1 MANRKIKLIAVDL
14 DGTLL
19 RQDHITLSPKNRE
32 ALTRAADEG
41 IEVVVATGRSI
52 AAIAP
57 QVLELPFLRYF
68 ITCNGYAAARG
79 TRQEIAGALLD
90 PHAFGVGVQ
99 QLSLD
104 DFVPQALPDA
114 APQVHQ
120 LAEQGVPVPEAAR
133 LVREEALTCL
143 TRRM

>member
-32 ALTRAADEG
+32 ALTCAADEG

-68 ITCNGYAAARG
+68 ITCNGSFMP
-79 TRQEIAGALLD
+79 TRKCIS
-90 PHAFGVGVQ
+90 P
-99 QLSLD
+99 
-104 DFVPQALPDA
+104 
-114 APQVHQ
+114 APT
-120 LAEQGVPVPEAAR
+120 GKCGMCSICR
-133 LVREEALTCL
+133 FFT
-143 TRRM
+143 

>member
-41 IEVVVATGRSI
+41 IEVAVATGRSI

-68 ITCNGYAAARG
+68 ITCNGKIRRDIKPFLILLCLPRDFNLPGSPARNKNMDGLPFLHLVAAIDITVESER
-79 TRQEIAGALLD
+79 
-90 PHAFGVGVQ
+90 
-99 QLSLD
+99 
-104 DFVPQALPDA
+104 
-114 APQVHQ
+114 
-120 LAEQGVPVPEAAR
+120 
-133 LVREEALTCL
+133 
-143 TRRM
+143 